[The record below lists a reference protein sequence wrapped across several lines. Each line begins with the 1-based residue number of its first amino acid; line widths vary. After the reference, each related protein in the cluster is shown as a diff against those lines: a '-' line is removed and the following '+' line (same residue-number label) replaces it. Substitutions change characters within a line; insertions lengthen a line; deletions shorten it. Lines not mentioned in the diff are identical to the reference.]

1 MRLVLLGANGFL
13 GNEIQSYIHQN
24 NDKDYQ
30 LLKISK
36 ASFIKNQRNI
46 KTMLNDFK
54 PDRVINAISP
64 RLNLNPIQ
72 TEVKLSCLDAP
83 KLIFD
88 AIKSLELKCT
98 WIDCGTYWYVCENKL
113 NPVEEYYVEMKK
125 EFKSYSTNNENNSLK
140 YKNVVLNHI
149 FGRNENKQR
158 LLPTVIKKLRSNEPI
173 HLYNPENIIPLNSV
187 KKITKILYQYN
198 FNDKN
203 NDYFIAPDWTGSV
216 LELVN
221 TLKQQ
226 LESLSVIKYDYKSV
240 NSLKMNK
247 IKYDGIELE
256 VQGITYFE
264 ELASEYK

>member
-13 GNEIQSYIHQN
+13 GNEIQSFINQN

-30 LLKISK
+30 ILKISK
-36 ASFIKNQRNI
+36 DSFIENKWNM
-46 KTMLNDFK
+46 KTILNDFK

-72 TEVKLSCLDAP
+72 TEVKFSCLDAP

-88 AIKSLELKCT
+88 TIKSLEQKCT
-98 WIDCGTYWYVCENKL
+98 WIDCGTYWSVCGNKL

-125 EFKSYSTNNENNSLK
+125 KFKSYSTYNENNKLK

-149 FGRNENKQR
+149 FGRHENKQR
-158 LLPTVIKKLRSNEPI
+158 LLPTVIKKLRRNESI
-173 HLYNPENIIPLNSV
+173 HLYNPENLMPLNSV
-187 KKITKILYQYN
+187 KKITKILFQYD
-198 FNDKN
+198 FNDEN
-203 NDYFIAPDWTGSV
+203 NNYFIAPDWSGSV

-226 LESLSVIKYDYKSV
+226 LESLSVIKYDYKNV
-240 NSLKMNK
+240 NSFKINK
-247 IKYDGIELE
+247 IKYDGIKLE

-264 ELASEYK
+264 EIASEYN